1 MPILFW
7 SSFFR
12 LVKNMS
18 TVKGMV
24 LVAGT
29 TYRITRVTPGVYDV
43 TRILDDEHVGRFQ
56 AGPPLEVIEVHSIQE
71 NLLREIG
78 RAAVQAAKTSWM
90 GRITL
95 P

>member
-1 MPILFW
+1 MYPVVW

-12 LVKNMS
+12 LAKNMS

-29 TYRITRVTPGVYDV
+29 TYRITRVAPGVYDV
-43 TRILDDEHVGRFQ
+43 THILDDERVGRFQ
-56 AGPPLEVIEVHSIQE
+56 AGPPLEVVEAHSIQE
-71 NLLREIG
+71 SLLREIG

>member
-12 LVKNMS
+12 LVRNMS

-29 TYRITRVTPGVYDV
+29 TYRITRVTSGVYDV
-43 TRILDDEHVGRFQ
+43 TRILDDVHVGRFQ
-56 AGPPLEVIEVHSIQE
+56 AGPPLEVVEVHTIQE